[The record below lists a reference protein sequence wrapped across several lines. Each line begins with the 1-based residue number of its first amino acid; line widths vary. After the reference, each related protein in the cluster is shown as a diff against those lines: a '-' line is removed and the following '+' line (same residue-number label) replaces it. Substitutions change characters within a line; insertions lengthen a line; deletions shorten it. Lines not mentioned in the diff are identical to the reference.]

1 MNRRTK
7 YAERI
12 AYYCNATRTELMDK
26 CTYYTINEIGG
37 YLGVIIRPG
46 SKILAVAHIDY
57 LGTGT
62 VHKASRR
69 QVVCSALD
77 DRLGVYAA
85 IEALPSMGVK
95 CDVLLCDD
103 EESANSSLQS
113 VGMGFLSRYNWIV
126 ELDCSGVRAVTY
138 GYESMVGAL
147 DTVYANVS
155 LGAFSDITSIEHVS
169 PIGAFNAGV
178 GYHGQHSEH
187 CSVHM
192 KDFVAAM
199 RKVKQFYDMYQDVRF
214 EENHSFHTPDGVV
227 PECKASYT
235 DWGMRDDT
243 PGRFGQQD
251 YLDDLMDRKPYMT
264 DDPADN
270 IVDIKRGPSCLL
282 DGDQVLARDGHAEIE
297 CCEMCSQILVHN
309 EVFLYQGWPVC
320 EKHYVELTADEMD
333 PNDLGDRADEWEM
346 SDG

>member
-7 YAERI
+7 CAARI

-26 CTYYTINEIGG
+26 CTYYTVNEIGG

-62 VHKASRR
+62 VYKASRR
-69 QVVCSALD
+69 QVVSSALD

-138 GYESMVGAL
+138 GYQSMVGVL
-147 DTVYANVS
+147 DTVYEDVS
-155 LGAFSDITSIEHVS
+155 IGAFSDITSIEHVS

-178 GYHGQHSEH
+178 GYQNQHSEQCVIH
-187 CSVHM
+187 I
-192 KDFVAAM
+192 KDFTRAM
-199 RKVKQFYDMYQDVRF
+199 RKIKTFYDLYQDVRF
-214 EENHSFHTPDGVV
+214 DEKHSHIV
-227 PECKASYT
+227 PEGAVMECDPSYV
-235 DWGMRDDT
+235 DWGMGAGTDNRFSKKDYIDDI
-243 PGRFGQQD
+243 
-251 YLDDLMDRKPYMT
+251 MDRTPYMT
-264 DDPADN
+264 EDPADKH
-270 IVDIKRGPSCLL
+270 VTRGPSCLL
-282 DGDQVLARDGHAEIE
+282 DGDQVPINDGHSEIE
-297 CCEMCSQILVHN
+297 CCEMCSKILMHD
-309 EVFLYQGWPVC
+309 EVYLYQGWPVC
-320 EKHYVELTADEMD
+320 QEHYCELTADETD
-333 PNDLGDRADEWEM
+333 PNNLGDRADEWEM